1 MTIANELDIQIMNFY
16 SFVLL
21 LIGLC
26 CRHEKIEINCLNS
39 NSKSCHKKDP
49 PPSQKYEQKTIE
61 FGVFIDKWLY
71 YQMGVSISQYYEPS

>member
-1 MTIANELDIQIMNFY
+1 MARVKTWTLTVTVSQK
-16 SFVLL
+16 SW
-21 LIGLC
+21 
-26 CRHEKIEINCLNS
+26 CRQEKIEINCLNS

-71 YQMGVSISQYYEPS
+71 YQMGVSIS